1 MNQINSPPADEP
13 LADGVTVTARRLG
26 ICRAQ
31 IYNEINAGRLFARK
45 AGRRTLIERTEQ
57 LRWITALPGMKQA
70 PA

>member
-1 MNQINSPPADEP
+1 MHKSNSTPANEP
-13 LADGVTVTARRLG
+13 LADGVTDTARRLG

-31 IYNEINAGRLFARK
+31 VYNEINALRLFARK